1 MATLRGPLSFS
12 QNHECGALIE
22 GDAGPPT
29 LMMSYNPRCYV
40 EFYERFGLS
49 KAMDLYAYLLD
60 LTQFG
65 GDPGKLPPRLI
76 RLAEKVRERTRA
88 TMRSFNEKTLV
99 EDIQKIKEI
108 YNQAW
113 KDNWGFTPLTN
124 AEADKMAA
132 DLLRIYDPALV
143 VGVEVD
149 GEPAGIS
156 LPIPDYN
163 QALKHLNGR
172 LFPTGWIKAL
182 WLARSITRAR
192 ALIFGV
198 VEKYRGQGLEALL
211 IFETLNAAI
220 LNGYENFEFSWILEN
235 NDRMNRIIVSLGR
248 EYGVRVY
255 RTYRIY
261 QMAV

>member
-1 MATLRGPLSFS
+1 MQDSAFAQQSGETFAQSSHIDHLHNQIHDESTGMFGFFETADDYAVAQALLATARDWVRRWGMATLRGPLSFS

-49 KAMDLYAYLLD
+49 KAMDMYAYLFD

-65 GDPGKLPPRLI
+65 GDAGKLPPRLI

-113 KDNWGFTPLTN
+113 KENWGFTPLTN
-124 AEADKMAA
+124 AEADKMAV

-143 VGVEVD
+143 VGVEVMANR
-149 GEPAGIS
+149 PAYHS
-156 LPIPDYN
+156 P
-163 QALKHLNGR
+163 
-172 LFPTGWIKAL
+172 FPTTTR
-182 WLARSITRAR
+182 RSNT
-192 ALIFGV
+192 
-198 VEKYRGQGLEALL
+198 
-211 IFETLNAAI
+211 
-220 LNGYENFEFSWILEN
+220 
-235 NDRMNRIIVSLGR
+235 
-248 EYGVRVY
+248 
-255 RTYRIY
+255 
-261 QMAV
+261 